1 MESLDHQTVKGRRI
15 VGLLIFTDGSKIK
28 GNVGAAVTWW
38 EGVKESGY
46 STFQLEPH
54 NTVFQSEMYS
64 LYRAVNMAKRSNWA
78 AFYILSDSRSLLDRL
93 RSP

>member
-1 MESLDHQTVKGRRI
+1 MESLNHQTVKGHRI
-15 VGLLIFTDGSKIK
+15 VGLLIFTDGSKTK
-28 GNVGAAVTWW
+28 RKVRAAVIWC
-38 EGVKESGY
+38 EGDKESGY

-64 LYRAVNMAKRSNWA
+64 LY
-78 AFYILSDSRSLLDRL
+78 ILSDSRSLLDLL